1 MSQSLK
7 EAIKRQRENLKAMLR
22 SPLEALA
29 RQAASVWPEREALDR
44 LIFEGIHTVPYC
56 KYLYVMDTDA
66 RQVTANANRD
76 GLMPEDYGRDRSR
89 RPYMPEV
96 VPEEGFL
103 LSDSYISL
111 RAHRPSVTAVQVV
124 RGDEQRPVL
133 GFLGADF
140 DLRDLPLT
148 QPLYAETQSWRQV
161 KGDPAIRGALFAQS
175 RFDSPLDRRIDD
187 VLYLAE
193 ELIVDHG
200 VFHLKLHFSSSRA
213 TVWTLDDPYRYRIL
227 EVDDLLDP
235 DIAFAYPLHPYP
247 EDAELPAH
255 AVGPILK
262 TFRRLR
268 FMDETIYLR
277 SATINLFNGLINLT
291 FSCDGSHYMPWREFI
306 NKDLSFWEGS
316 GAANPGKT

>member
-29 RQAASVWPEREALDR
+29 REAASVWPDREQLDR
-44 LIFEGIHTVPYC
+44 LLLAGLPTVPHCRYF
-56 KYLYVMDTDA
+56 YAMDTDA
-66 RQVTANANRD
+66 QQITANASQN
-76 GLMPEDYGRDRSR
+76 GLMPEDYGRDRSQ
-89 RPYMPEV
+89 RPYMKEV
-96 VPEEGFL
+96 VPTEGFL

-124 RGDEQRPVL
+124 RDGEQRVL

-148 QPLYAETQSWRQV
+148 QALYAESQSWRQV

-175 RFDSPLDRRIDD
+175 RFNSPLDQHIDD
-187 VLYLAE
+187 VLCLAE

-227 EVDDLLDP
+227 GVDDLLDP
-235 DIAFAYPLHPYP
+235 DIAFAYPHHPYP
-247 EDAELPAH
+247 TDADLPAH
-255 AVGPILK
+255 AVGPILQ

-277 SATINLFNGLINLT
+277 SAMINIFNGLINLT
-291 FSCDGSHYMPWREFI
+291 FSCDGSHYMPWREFLD
-306 NKDLSFWEGS
+306 KDLGFWEG
-316 GAANPGKT
+316 ADHRKN